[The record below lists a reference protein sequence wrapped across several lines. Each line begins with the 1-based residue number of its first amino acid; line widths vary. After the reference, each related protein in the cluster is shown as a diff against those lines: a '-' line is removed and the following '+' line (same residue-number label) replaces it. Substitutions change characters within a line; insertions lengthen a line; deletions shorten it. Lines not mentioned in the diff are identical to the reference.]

1 MKMMLAILL
10 FAATPQAVNNFVPV
24 TDSMLE
30 KPDPGDWLMWRR
42 TLDGWGYSPLNQIN
56 KQNAGQ
62 LKLVWKR
69 DMAPGVQEATP
80 LVYKGTMYLPNPA
93 DVTQAING
101 ATGEL
106 VWEYRRQLPDDLTK
120 YLSGSPLKNRNIA
133 IYDDKI
139 IDLS

>member
-1 MKMMLAILL
+1 MKIGTALPLGLAVLISAILYS
-10 FAATPQAVNNFVPV
+10 APQSVPAFIPV

-42 TLDGWGYSPLNQIN
+42 TLDGGATVPSSEIDKKNV
-56 KQNAGQ
+56 GQ

-69 DMAPGVQEATP
+69 DMTAGVQEATP
-80 LVYKGTMYLPNPA
+80 LVYRGTMYLPNPA

-106 VWEYRRQLPDDLTK
+106 IWEYRR
-120 YLSGSPLKNRNIA
+120 PLAGRSQPSTSR
-133 IYDDKI
+133 DRR
-139 IDLS
+139 

>member
-1 MKMMLAILL
+1 MARNTIGQGAIVT
-10 FAATPQAVNNFVPV
+10 AATLLAALFGSGVSSTAQRPAASVPVPRAGNFVPV

-56 KQNAGQ
+56 KQNVAQ
-62 LKLVWKR
+62 LKMVWKR
-69 DMAPGVQEATP
+69 EMTAGVQEATP

-101 ATGEL
+101 AT
-106 VWEYRRQLPDDLTK
+106 
-120 YLSGSPLKNRNIA
+120 
-133 IYDDKI
+133 
-139 IDLS
+139 